1 MRTIETRA
9 TVKELVHV
17 TAHNHHY
24 INPYFGCSEGCPFC
38 CWEELPGW
46 SGKIDVRV
54 NAPELFEKYI
64 ENWDPNKV
72 IYIGSC
78 CNSYE
83 SLEAKYRLTR
93 RILSMLKDRGIR
105 FLLTTSTKLILD
117 DMELFVAMKEQAIV
131 VMELCRI
138 KRIKTFNLTGYHEGI
153 EAGNLLRQNG
163 VTVWAT
169 LGPILP
175 GITDIQKVLDALNDE
190 IPLYV
195 SPLDV
200 SPMTA
205 MRRRLLDA
213 IQREYP
219 ELVLRY
225 DEMIAQKKCE
235 EVFEKEIH
243 PFLENPRI
251 YRMPFPI

>member
-1 MRTIETRA
+1 M
-9 TVKELVHV
+9 
-17 TAHNHHY
+17 
-24 INPYFGCSEGCPFC
+24 
-38 CWEELPGW
+38 
-46 SGKIDVRV
+46 
-54 NAPELFEKYI
+54 
-64 ENWDPNKV
+64 
-72 IYIGSC
+72 
-78 CNSYE
+78 
-83 SLEAKYRLTR
+83 
-93 RILSMLKDRGIR
+93 
-105 FLLTTSTKLILD
+105 
-117 DMELFVAMKEQAIV
+117 
-131 VMELCRI
+131 
-138 KRIKTFNLTGYHEGI
+138 
-153 EAGNLLRQNG
+153 LRQNG
-163 VTVWAT
+163 VKVWPT